1 MEGIQEFE
9 ELVLWGWEK
18 RCYLICV
25 AIANMEGGH
34 LVIGVHDSS
43 LEIVGTDTYN
53 YDRQKAILRLTERC
67 INLSTE
73 GLDIEEFVTDD
84 TNKKVG

>member
-9 ELVLWGWEK
+9 ELILWGWENDIIS
-18 RCYLICV
+18 YV
-25 AIANMEGGH
+25 SAIANMGGGH

-53 YDRQKAILRLTERC
+53 YDRQRQF
-67 INLSTE
+67 
-73 GLDIEEFVTDD
+73 FV
-84 TNKKVG
+84 